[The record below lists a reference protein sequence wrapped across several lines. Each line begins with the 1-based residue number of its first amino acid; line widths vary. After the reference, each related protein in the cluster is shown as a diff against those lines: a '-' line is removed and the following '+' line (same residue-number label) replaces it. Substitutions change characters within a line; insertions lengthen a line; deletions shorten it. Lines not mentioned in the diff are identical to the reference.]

1 MNYIILLLGFVLL
14 IKGADI
20 FVDGA
25 SVIAKKL
32 GIPAVIVGLTI
43 VSLGTSAPELA
54 VSLISSLNGS
64 NEIAIGNVIG
74 SNIFNTLMV
83 LGTTAIVL
91 PLIIK
96 KETVKNDFLVNT
108 SATILLFL
116 FTFDSLFMSDT
127 NIISRLDGLILIL
140 ICIFYVV
147 VLIKKAKKMPN
158 EDLNED
164 TTELKNSL
172 VDNNIEVNILHKVIF
187 MIIGVAGIVV
197 GGNLVVDSATNIA
210 YSLGMSE
217 KLVGL
222 TIVAAGTSLPE
233 LVTSIVAALKG
244 ENDIA
249 LGNVLGSNIFNILLI
264 LGLSSLISP
273 IHVSQA
279 LMTDF
284 IYLIVINLLLIG
296 LVFFNRAKEKKLT
309 RIEGFLLVG
318 LYLSYMAY
326 VIIRN

>member
-83 LGTTAIVL
+83 LGTTAIIL

-108 SATILLFL
+108 SVTILLFL

-296 LVFFNRAKEKKLT
+296 LVFFNKAKEKKLT

-326 VIIRN
+326 IIIRN